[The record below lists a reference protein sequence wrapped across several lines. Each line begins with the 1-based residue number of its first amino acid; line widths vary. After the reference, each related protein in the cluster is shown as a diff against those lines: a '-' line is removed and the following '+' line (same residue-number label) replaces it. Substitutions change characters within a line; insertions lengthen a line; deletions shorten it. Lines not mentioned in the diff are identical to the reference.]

1 MVLRKRHARCYL
13 RRSEPLPITLY
24 DAWSTMLARIYK
36 PAKTAMQSG
45 QAKTKEWIL
54 EYEPA
59 SPREIEPL
67 MGWTSSSDMLS
78 QVRLF
83 FETKEEAIAYAKEN
97 RIPYRVFEPNP
108 RTLIKKSYAENFKY
122 GRVGSWTH

>member
-1 MVLRKRHARCYL
+1 
-13 RRSEPLPITLY
+13 
-24 DAWSTMLARIYK
+24 MLARIYK

-54 EYEPA
+54 DYEPA

-108 RTLIKKSYAENFKY
+108 RAIVKKSYAENFKY